1 MKKNLSY
8 YLFDWANS
16 PFSTVVI
23 TFIFSSYF
31 VNTIADDKISGTTMW
46 GWTISLSG
54 ILLAT
59 IAPLLGYLGDY
70 KKNISKILIIFSTLL
85 VIFLSFLLWF
95 AQASSSYI
103 IFTLIIIFAAN
114 TLFEIG
120 QIFYNSE
127 LLNFKKDTPLGEFS
141 GKAWSFG
148 YLGGIFCLL

>member
-31 VNTIADDKISGTTMW
+31 VNTIANDKISGTSMW

-59 IAPLLGYLGDY
+59 VAPLLGYLGDY
-70 KKNISKILIIFSTLL
+70 KKNISKILII
-85 VIFLSFLLWF
+85 
-95 AQASSSYI
+95 
-103 IFTLIIIFAAN
+103 
-114 TLFEIG
+114 
-120 QIFYNSE
+120 
-127 LLNFKKDTPLGEFS
+127 
-141 GKAWSFG
+141 
-148 YLGGIFCLL
+148 